1 MILDAL
7 QIGCREILLCL
18 GDSAAS
24 DGGAGCAAAL
34 GVRFLDASGRSFVPV
49 GDTLKNIAHID
60 LLGPCTGA
68 GRGQTAG
75 AVRCAPHAL
84 RRRGR
89 VRAAGCP
96 AWTRGWPTWPP
107 WPRRTWACPSGNC
120 PAAAQPAAWAPAR
133 WRFWAASCARATE
146 MLLDLVNFDELLADA
161 SLVLTGEGCID
172 AQTAQGKVVAGVARR
187 ARAAG
192 VPVLAFAG
200 ILGEGAGQLYELGV
214 TAMQAANRAGL
225 PLEQAAPRAA
235 ADLRRAAEDACRL
248 LSCGNGDRRPAAR
261 SLKPA
266 FLIHTAADSLPGRAA
281 AFALLSPAPGSAA
294 PDFALCPGKHD

>member
-1 MILDAL
+1 M
-7 QIGCREILLCL
+7 GGELCQ
-18 GDSAAS
+18 G
-24 DGGAGCAAAL
+24 
-34 GVRFLDASGRSFVPV
+34 
-49 GDTLKNIAHID
+49 
-60 LLGPCTGA
+60 
-68 GRGQTAG
+68 
-75 AVRCAPHAL
+75 
-84 RRRGR
+84 
-89 VRAAGCP
+89 
-96 AWTRGWPTWPP
+96 
-107 WPRRTWACPSGNC
+107 
-120 PAAAQPAAWAPAR
+120 
-133 WRFWAASCARATE
+133 TE

-248 LSCGNGDRRPAAR
+248 LELRER
-261 SLKPA
+261 
-266 FLIHTAADSLPGRAA
+266 
-281 AFALLSPAPGSAA
+281 
-294 PDFALCPGKHD
+294 